1 MHLNLFSEPYS
12 PSGNMAANGVR
23 KLLGAPRL
31 DLLQTVVR
39 EAVQNC
45 CDAAKNGLG
54 PKVRF
59 RLRRLTDSQLE
70 ALKGRVLTELPDHR
84 ETSEPIREFL
94 ASEDRWVLEICDF
107 HTTGLT
113 GPTRADLPVAE
124 GEQTDFIDF
133 LRDIGSRRD
142 TELGGGTYGFG
153 KSALYISSKCSLI
166 IVDSETHCAGEPVR
180 RLIGA
185 QLGETYHSD
194 RGGTRRRYTGRHWWG
209 VMGPGD
215 LCADPLVGKEAAA
228 LAHDLGMPNRSH
240 GETGTSI
247 MIVDPQFVD
256 DNINEVVG
264 AIKEALLWHF
274 WPRMMADVPVSRKLD
289 VRIEL
294 EGEDQPIPAPEDTPP
309 LDLFCDAMLGIRGN
323 HASVQKV
330 KSQRPAA
337 DLGRLNIVKGWKG
350 EQTPPR
356 ADGES
361 LLPQTC
367 HHIAVM
373 RPVELVVRY
382 YDDGDPLPQKGFEW
396 AGVFVTSSEKEI
408 ERAFA
413 DAEPPA
419 HDDWQPDMLPSRSW
433 ARRYV
438 SVAIRRIKDAAN
450 AVAGGA
456 VQEDAGQRDGPSL
469 GHVADLFGKALGSA
483 NRQGAGPSTGGG
495 GGGGGA
501 SRREFAVSRPTF
513 VKLDEAEG
521 KPFALFRSEV
531 RNEGG
536 LDLALELTP
545 SVVVDGGGSVSGFD
559 DEAFSKV
566 IAVYSDR
573 GNMEGSNGRFDIGE
587 YTGTVH
593 VAVSLPEDGA
603 VTLKA
608 VLKDAA
614 ST

>member
-1 MHLNLFSEPYS
+1 MHLKLFSEPYS

-59 RLRRLTDSQLE
+59 RLRRITDLQLE
-70 ALKGRVLTELPDHR
+70 ALESRVLTDLPDHR
-84 ETSEPIREFL
+84 DTSDPVRDFL

-113 GPTRADLPVAE
+113 GPTRADLPVAQ

-153 KSALYISSKCSLI
+153 KSALYISSRCSLI
-166 IVDSETHCAGEPVR
+166 IADSETHCAGQPVR

-185 QLGETYHSD
+185 QLGETYLSD
-194 RGGTRRRYTGRHWWG
+194 RDGAKRRFTGRHWWG
-209 VMGPGD
+209 VLGPEGR
-215 LCADPLVGKEAAA
+215 CADPLEGEEAAT
-228 LAHDLGMPNRSH
+228 LAHDLGMPRRSR
-240 GETGTSI
+240 GDTGTSI

-256 DNINEVVG
+256 GNIDEIVG

-274 WPRMMADVPVSRKLD
+274 WPRMMEDVPVSRRLE
-289 VRIEL
+289 VSIEL
-294 EGEDQPIPAPEDTPP
+294 EGENQPIPAPEHTPP
-309 LDLFCDAMLGIRGN
+309 LDLFCDAMRGIRGN
-323 HASVQKV
+323 HDSVQKV
-330 KSQRPAA
+330 ESYKPAA
-337 DLGRLNIVKGWKG
+337 DLGRLNIVKGFKG
-350 EQTPPR
+350 ER
-356 ADGES
+356 AHMRAAGES

-382 YDDGDPLPQKGFEW
+382 YDDGEPLPQNGFEW

-408 ERAFA
+408 EKAFA

-433 ARRYV
+433 ASTYV
-438 SVAIRRIKDAAN
+438 RVAIRRIKDAAN
-450 AVAGGA
+450 AVAGGT
-456 VQEDAGQRDGPSL
+456 VQEDAGQREGPSL

-501 SRREFAVSRPTF
+501 RRREIAVSRPAF
-513 VKLDEAEG
+513 VKLDEAGSE
-521 KPFALFRSEV
+521 PFALFKSEV
-531 RNEGG
+531 RNDSGV
-536 LDLALELTP
+536 DLALELSP

-559 DEAFSKV
+559 DEAFSRV
-566 IAVYSDR
+566 IAVYSEN
-573 GNMEGSNGRFDIGE
+573 GIIEGSSGRFEIGG
-587 YTGTVH
+587 YSGTVH

-614 ST
+614 QS